1 MVQIWYDLCHFMKYF
16 RDAAKRYLNGEN
28 FPNWSLGLTQLKE
41 EENQAKEKLKTDA
54 REKRKINNVIT
65 IYRIF

>member
-1 MVQIWYDLCHFMKYF
+1 MKYF
-16 RDAAKRYLNGEN
+16 KDAAKRYLNGEI

-54 REKRKINNVIT
+54 REKRIINDVI
-65 IYRIF
+65 IILLILYQS